1 MSIAKTVKPAVHE
14 RQEPASA
21 PLLSP
26 TEPADPFTAIVDGL
40 QQRELL
46 APGLLL
52 SAGYVEVPFF
62 LRQVILLLSPV
73 FALLGLS
80 LYLKEPPLGSR

>member
-1 MSIAKTVKPAVHE
+1 MSIAKTVTPTVHE
-14 RQEPASA
+14 RQAPASA

-40 QQRELL
+40 QQRDLL
-46 APGLLL
+46 VPGLLL
-52 SAGYVEVPFF
+52 SAGYVGAPFF

-80 LYLKEPPLGSR
+80 LQPKEPQLGSR